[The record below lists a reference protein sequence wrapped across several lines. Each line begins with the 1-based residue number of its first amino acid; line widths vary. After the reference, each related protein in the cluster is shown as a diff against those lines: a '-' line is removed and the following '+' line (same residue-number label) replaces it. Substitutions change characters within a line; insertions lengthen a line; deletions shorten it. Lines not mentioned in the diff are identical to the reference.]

1 MKADSNARPSR
12 LGIIVAALYVFLV
25 LAVYAI
31 TASSK
36 PNGLGYEWIP
46 FIDLAMPWSLMG
58 DNVSLPG
65 FGFLSLLI
73 FGFIANAG
81 ILYLVGALVEKLLR
95 WPFRKK

>member
-1 MKADSNARPSR
+1 MNAELKGRPSR

-36 PNGLGYEWIP
+36 PSGLGYEWIP
-46 FIDLAMPWSLMG
+46 FIDLAVPWSLMG

-73 FGFIANAG
+73 FGFIVNAG
-81 ILYLVGALVEKLLR
+81 ILYLVGALVEKVLR
-95 WPFRKK
+95 WTFGKK